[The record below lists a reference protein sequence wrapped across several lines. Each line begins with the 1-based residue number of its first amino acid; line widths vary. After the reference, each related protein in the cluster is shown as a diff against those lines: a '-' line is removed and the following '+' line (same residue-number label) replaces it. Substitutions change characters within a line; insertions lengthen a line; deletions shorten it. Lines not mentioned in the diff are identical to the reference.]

1 MITRVWRVEQPRP
14 RDHRAMRPGRSGIER
29 VEGAGAGTVIG
40 IGIGTGIGSGLVG
53 ARTGSPAPALDV
65 TGVEPGGGSLSD
77 LPARGAALLVFVS
90 WECPTSAMALRNLR
104 PLCRGWEQ
112 AGLARPAILEEPPHR
127 AIRLGPQGG
136 LN

>member
-65 TGVEPGGGSLSD
+65 TGVEPGGVSLSD
-77 LPARGAALLVFVS
+77 LTARGAALLVFVFE
-90 WECPTSAMALRNLR
+90 ECPTSAMALRNLG
-104 PLCRGWEQ
+104 PLCRGLEQ
-112 AGLARPAILEEPPHR
+112 AGLAGTGPFPDSPD
-127 AIRLGPQGG
+127 LGICEGRQAC
-136 LN
+136 L

>member
-65 TGVEPGGGSLSD
+65 TGVEPGGGSASD
-77 LPARGAALLVFVS
+77 LTPRGAALRVFA
-90 WECPTSAMALRNLR
+90 SAEGPAAGMALRN
-104 PLCRGWEQ
+104 PW
-112 AGLARPAILEEPPHR
+112 P
-127 AIRLGPQGG
+127 
-136 LN
+136 

>member
-65 TGVEPGGGSLSD
+65 TGVEPGGVSLTD
-77 LPARGAALLVFVS
+77 PTARGPALLLFVS
-90 WECPTSAMALRNLR
+90 AECPTSATPLANLR
-104 PLCRGWEQ
+104 P
-112 AGLARPAILEEPPHR
+112 PSP
-127 AIRLGPQGG
+127 
-136 LN
+136 